1 MKDETFYRCMRWLAA
16 ALLLICFAGIATAQT
31 PPTVTFGASVTNAAG
46 SLTTTLTW
54 STTPAATSCTAS
66 GHTSWTGTKA
76 ASGTQTLPAIT
87 LSGTY
92 SLTLNC
98 TWPGDNTTTIT
109 WIAPTQNTDGSA
121 LSKCPTGT
129 TSGTCLAGFRLYRRV
144 NSTDFT
150 GAEMTQVDDPNA
162 TSKLFTGLVV
172 GTHNFVAEAF
182 NANGTA
188 SDLSAVTSRVIAAS
202 VTRSAG
208 VTLTVNP
215 KPNPP
220 VLQ

>member
-1 MKDETFYRCMRWLAA
+1 VALMALMPSLAH
-16 ALLLICFAGIATAQT
+16 AQSSIT
-31 PPTVTFGASVTNAAG
+31 GTIRD
-46 SLTTTLTW
+46 
-54 STTPAATSCTAS
+54 AS
-66 GHTSWTGTKA
+66 GAVLPGVTVEA
-76 ASGTQTLPAIT
+76 ASPVLIEKVRSTVSDDTGVYRLTELLP
-87 LSGTY
+87 GTY

-98 TWPGDNTTTIT
+98 IWPGDNTTTIT

-121 LSKCPTGT
+121 LSKCPAGT

-202 VTRSAG
+202 VTRRAG